1 MKTITKI
8 TMTRISNTRNLI
20 NQLPVVFTRKEYDA
34 LRQAQIDQLVKNVAP
49 RSWIRNKIC
58 REDSAFTLANLREE
72 GFLSVV
78 RSEPVTIEVEEWNYM
93 ARTYEKKP
101 LEVERHYYR
110 FSEEIED
117 FFAKTLDNWEQ
128 M

>member
-8 TMTRISNTRNLI
+8 TMTRISNTRSLI
-20 NQLPVVFTRKEYDA
+20 DQLPVVFTRKEYDA
-34 LRQAQIDQLVKNVAP
+34 LRQAQIDQLMKDAP
-49 RSWIRNKIC
+49 YRSWRNKIC

-72 GFLSVV
+72 GFLIVV